1 MGRFC
6 VCWDAAMP
14 PALPGWVRSGG
25 LGGDGWV
32 ASAPGMAVQGE
43 AVDAEGVGDEV
54 EVLAFVA
61 DGVGAAPMEWAP
73 RSQRVSSSARL
84 MDSASLRRL
93 NRPWHIRVRTRTT
106 EGAAETDAR
115 LKLRERNS
123 GHSHQRGADGQ
134 RALGPYQPA
143 STGRRLIGPNRW
155 RWIMEVALTE
165 DESSVLQQA
174 LQSYLSGLRDEI
186 SHTDD
191 RKFRSGLQRERDT
204 LEGIFGKLGEAS
216 STTELRDDS
225 GAVVVRLVSLW
236 WSDDVAR

>member
-93 NRPWHIRVRTRTT
+93 NRPGHIRVRTRTT

-115 LKLRERNS
+115 LELRERNS
-123 GHSHQRGADGQ
+123 AHSHQRGPTAKGPLAPSSPRRPDAD
-134 RALGPYQPA
+134 
-143 STGRRLIGPNRW
+143 
-155 RWIMEVALTE
+155 
-165 DESSVLQQA
+165 
-174 LQSYLSGLRDEI
+174 
-186 SHTDD
+186 
-191 RKFRSGLQRERDT
+191 
-204 LEGIFGKLGEAS
+204 
-216 STTELRDDS
+216 
-225 GAVVVRLVSLW
+225 
-236 WSDDVAR
+236 